1 MSTWLTDI
9 IYSREVNFETSMF
22 RLALSLI
29 IGGIIGYERQHS
41 KHYAGFRTFTLICVG
56 STVMMLIS
64 LYLPQVFWGTYSS
77 DPTRVAG
84 QVITGIG
91 FLGAGAII
99 QSRGAIKGMT
109 TAASIWMV
117 AALGLAIGAG
127 MYEVSLA
134 GMVITLFILINMAN
148 FERKVMIEW
157 NSKTVI
163 LVFSDLLVR
172 KAEVEELLRKH
183 GVSIHDIFIEQ
194 DFHRNVTE
202 LHFSVYVK
210 IKTDYVL
217 LFEQLRK
224 LDAVTSVRIV
234 A

>member
-1 MSTWLTDI
+1 MITWLTDI
-9 IYSREVNFETSMF
+9 LTSTEVNFETSMF
-22 RLALSLI
+22 RLGLSLL
-29 IGGIIGYERQHS
+29 IGGVIGYERQHS

-64 LYLPQVFWGTYSS
+64 LYLPQAFWGTYNS

-127 MYEVSLA
+127 MYEVALA
-134 GMVITLFILINMAN
+134 GMIVTLFILINMAN

-157 NSKTVI
+157 NAKMVV
-163 LVFSDLLVR
+163 LVFSDLNIR
-172 KAEVEELLRKH
+172 KSAVEELLTKY
-183 GVSIHDIFIEQ
+183 GVSVHDVFIEQ
-194 DFHRNVTE
+194 DFHRSITE

-210 IKTDYVL
+210 IKTDYVR
-217 LFEQLRK
+217 LFEELSK
-224 LDAVTSVRIV
+224 LDSVTSVKIV
-234 A
+234 S